1 MKSPKP
7 EIPTYSM
14 PLADLLD
21 LLGTRRTSE
30 RPSRTKRDRRPPPVP
45 LTPPDDQRE
54 SEPGGG

>member
-1 MKSPKP
+1 MKTPKP

-30 RPSRTKRDRRPPPVP
+30 RPPRAKRDRRPPPAPVS
-45 LTPPDDQRE
+45 PPDEQPD
-54 SEPGGG
+54 SDA